1 MRSTN
6 NTRLVPLGLIFFL
19 VLFDGSLAQQL
30 SCKPKQSPRLSGRSD
45 CQFQK
50 ITARE
55 PNRQLVSEAGFS
67 EFWDAGDK
75 DELECAGVE
84 VVRHTINPK
93 GLLLPYYPNTPE
105 LVYVVRGQGIQ
116 GTVLPGCEETFQTSF
131 TAEGGAERFTDKH
144 QKVYRYK
151 EGDVL
156 ALPAGAVHWTYN
168 DGDKPTVVVA
178 LRDTSNVANQ
188 LDRNFKKFFLA
199 GNPQS
204 QMQQG
209 EPQPGQPGSQ
219 PGHTGWPQ
227 PQPGWQP
234 GQPGT
239 SPGLPGSPRPIPGQP
254 GFPGWPQLQP
264 GWHPGQPGLPRPIP
278 GQPGVPGWQ
287 PGSSPGLPESS
298 KPGFP
303 GSQPGLP
310 GSSPSFP
317 GSPKP
322 GQPGW
327 QPGFP
332 GSSPGL
338 PESSKPGFP
347 GSQPGLPGSSTS
359 FPGSPK
365 PGQPGWQPGF
375 PGSSHGLP
383 ESPKPGFPG
392 SSPGLPGSPKPG
404 QPGSPKP
411 GQPGSQPGHPGWP
424 KPQPGW
430 QPGQPG
436 TSPGLPGSPRPIP
449 GQPGFPGW
457 PQPQPGCQDR
467 RGPYLANQVSQDGN
481 PASQDHH
488 LAQNLANQDCQ
499 NPANQDHNQAT
510 QDGHNLN
517 QDGSPDSRERHPG
530 LPGLPH
536 PQPGWHPGQPG
547 SPWPIPANQVSQD
560 GNPASQDHHLACQD
574 CLNPASRDHNPA
586 CQDRHPTNPGLPG
599 SSPSQP
605 GSPKPGQPGSPK
617 PGLPGSSK
625 PSLPGSQPGQP
636 GSSPDQPGLPGSSPS
651 QPGSSKP
658 GQPGSSKPGQP
669 GSSKPGQPGSS
680 KPGQPGSSKPSQ
692 PGSPIPS
699 LPGWQPGL
707 PGSSKP
713 GQPGSPKPRLPGSQP
728 CWSPDRPGS
737 QPDHPGSQPTPQPG
751 QPGSQQSPHPG
762 QPGSQPSPQPGSSR
776 PQPGQPKWVTCY
788 PSKVY
793 EDPCAICRQIHG
805 GNDESCGNCNKVHTQ
820 QEVEG
825 FNMFAGFDDEILHE
839 IFDSEYDI
847 VRQLK
852 GLFDDRGLIVL
863 AENFHVLVPEEQEQ
877 FSPNVDNDIEQTICS
892 TQLSANIGKPAF
904 ADVYNP
910 RGGRI
915 SSLNSH
921 KLPVLESFQLSAE
934 KGLLY
939 KNAVLAPHYNLN
951 AHSIIYITSGS
962 SHLQIVGNDGT
973 RVFDDVVKEGQLIVV
988 PQDFAVIKKAGEEGC
1003 EWVAFKTNDNAITT
1017 QLAGRF
1023 SYIRSLPEDVLVNSY
1038 NISRQEAKS
1047 LKYNRMEGVVL
1058 SPHSAS
1064 PIKKAKNVLLNALFG

>member
-1 MRSTN
+1 MKPMHPLYKLRILVPPNSQQVTFTMRSTS

-30 SCKPKQSPRLSGRSD
+30 SCKPKPSPRLRGRSD
-45 CQFQK
+45 CQFHK

-131 TAEGGAERFTDKH
+131 TVEGGAERFTDKH

-209 EPQPGQPGSQ
+209 EPLPDQPRSQ
-219 PGHTGWPQ
+219 PGPQ
-227 PQPGWQP
+227 DGRSLNQD
-234 GQPGT
+234 GT
-239 SPGLPGSPRPIPGQP
+239 PDN
-254 GFPGWPQLQP
+254 
-264 GWHPGQPGLPRPIP
+264 
-278 GQPGVPGWQ
+278 
-287 PGSSPGLPESS
+287 
-298 KPGFP
+298 
-303 GSQPGLP
+303 
-310 GSSPSFP
+310 
-317 GSPKP
+317 
-322 GQPGW
+322 
-327 QPGFP
+327 
-332 GSSPGL
+332 
-338 PESSKPGFP
+338 
-347 GSQPGLPGSSTS
+347 
-359 FPGSPK
+359 
-365 PGQPGWQPGF
+365 
-375 PGSSHGLP
+375 
-383 ESPKPGFPG
+383 
-392 SSPGLPGSPKPG
+392 
-404 QPGSPKP
+404 
-411 GQPGSQPGHPGWP
+411 
-424 KPQPGW
+424 
-430 QPGQPG
+430 
-436 TSPGLPGSPRPIP
+436 
-449 GQPGFPGW
+449 
-457 PQPQPGCQDR
+457 QDR
-467 RGPYLANQVSQDGN
+467 RGPYMTNQVSQYGN
-481 PASQDHH
+481 PTSQDHH
-488 LAQNLANQDCQ
+488 
-499 NPANQDHNQAT
+499 P
-510 QDGHNLN
+510 
-517 QDGSPDSRERHPG
+517 
-530 LPGLPH
+530 
-536 PQPGWHPGQPG
+536 
-547 SPWPIPANQVSQD
+547 
-560 GNPASQDHHLACQD
+560 ACQD
-574 CLNPASRDHNPA
+574 RLNPASRDHNPA
-586 CQDRHPTNPGLPG
+586 CQDRQNPANQVSQDGR
-599 SSPSQP
+599 SPNQDGTPDSQGHRDP
-605 GSPKPGQPGSPK
+605 YLANQ
-617 PGLPGSSK
+617 
-625 PSLPGSQPGQP
+625 
-636 GSSPDQPGLPGSSPS
+636 
-651 QPGSSKP
+651 
-658 GQPGSSKPGQP
+658 
-669 GSSKPGQPGSS
+669 
-680 KPGQPGSSKPSQ
+680 
-692 PGSPIPS
+692 
-699 LPGWQPGL
+699 LPGW
-707 PGSSKP
+707 K
-713 GQPGSPKPRLPGSQP
+713 
-728 CWSPDRPGS
+728 
-737 QPDHPGSQPTPQPG
+737 
-751 QPGSQQSPHPG
+751 PG
-762 QPGSQPSPQPGSSR
+762 QPGSQPSPQPG
-776 PQPGQPKWVTCY
+776 QPKWVTCR

-793 EDPCAICRQIHG
+793 EDPCAICRQIQG

-820 QEVEG
+820 QEVEC
-825 FNMFAGFDDEILHE
+825 FNKLAGFDDEILHE
-839 IFDSEYDI
+839 IFDIEYDI

-852 GLFDDRGLIVL
+852 RLFDDRGLIVL

-892 TQLSANIGKPAF
+892 TLLSANIGKPAF
-904 ADVYNP
+904 VDVYNP

-939 KNAVLAPHYNLN
+939 KNAVLAPHYSLN

-962 SHLQIVGNDGT
+962 SRLQIVGNDGT

-1023 SYIRSLPEDVLVNSY
+1023 SYIRSLPEEVLVNSY

-1047 LKYNRMEGVVL
+1047 LKYNRKEGVVL

-1064 PIKKAKNVLLNALFG
+1064 PIKKAKNVVLNALFG